1 MTTAFVIKC
10 ILIGLCGTILSLL
23 AVNYSLAKKAK
34 DANLEYH
41 FGEFFRTDW
50 YAPTIS
56 IVAIAAMVI
65 AMPYIPASWQDNSGI
80 ILVVFI
86 TVGYS
91 GNDFV
96 SRFFSAMNDR
106 LNAAVKMKAAK
117 SDEMD
122 QIPLGT
128 RTPAAPIK
136 KDSSPKN

>member
-34 DANLEYH
+34 DGNLEYH
-41 FGEFFRTDW
+41 FWEFFRTDW

-56 IVAIAAMVI
+56 VVAIAAMVI
-65 AMPYIPASWQDNSGI
+65 AMPYIPASWQDNSAI

-91 GNDFV
+91 GNDIV